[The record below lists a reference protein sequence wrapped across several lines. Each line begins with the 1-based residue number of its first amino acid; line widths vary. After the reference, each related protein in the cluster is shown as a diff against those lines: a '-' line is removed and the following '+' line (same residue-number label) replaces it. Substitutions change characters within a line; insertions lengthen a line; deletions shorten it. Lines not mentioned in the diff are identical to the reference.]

1 MLLVYVILQ
10 NWFLGVFG
18 ITENNRLFS
27 STFSDCSSNND
38 KPWLFLFT
46 FLVIL
51 GFGLWFLYLSE
62 TKQPNDTTSNY
73 GNNDYHQRLIDDLLE
88 GEEEKEEEHSDQI
101 GLGFIS
107 INEQPAAGEWTA
119 NNGGGQSDGACCAF
133 CGGLSTMR
141 CSSSESCQ
149 IQHWRFVHKNEC
161 RETKTLVQQRLPNSQ
176 DEASRIVHKSKKE
189 GYNELAVVEWNPE
202 VGDTHNAH
210 NSTRK
215 PAEASGVAPCNIFSC
230 AVCGGSATT
239 TCSRCKA
246 VGYCSAKCLIEHWG
260 WHKTECTPEDV
271 DSAQTERPPPGNVGL
286 LKNSC
291 EEDNDHSSHPLALG
305 FYPEGTANSKPLIRG
320 SQEPTKRAQDQT
332 VDGVRCHKDEKAK
345 FRNEIILLK
354 AELDKWT
361 KRANIAKEK
370 YQNFKA
376 ESENQLLVLRNENKR
391 ISNSEMQAQNAVH
404 NLSQRLQDLQIA
416 AQASFEKKRQEE
428 YVQKLESK
436 CVGLKR
442 ELQKEWEHVQELSAE
457 KDERCKAAQI
467 AMREVEEKEK
477 ELQLERERVQLLK
490 DDFRRDL
497 AAAESRAL
505 IAEAKLLDLDR
516 KNRSRNDKVAVW
528 TDSLGRPAMACA
540 ICLTNE
546 KDLAFGC
553 GHMTCRD
560 CGSQLTKCPICREQI
575 TSCVRLYPG

>member
-18 ITENNRLFS
+18 LTENNRLFS
-27 STFSDCSSNND
+27 LND
-38 KPWLFLFT
+38 NFDSWLSLTT

-51 GFGLWFLYLSE
+51 GFGWSLFLYFSE
-62 TKQPNDTTSNY
+62 TKQPNDTTSNN
-73 GNNDYHQRLIDDLLE
+73 GNNEFQRLIHDLLE
-88 GEEEKEEEHSDQI
+88 DEEREHSDQI
-101 GLGFIS
+101 GLGFIAV
-107 INEQPAAGEWTA
+107 NEQPDAGEWTA
-119 NNGGGQSDGACCAF
+119 NNGGGHSDCACCAF
-133 CGGLSTMR
+133 CGDLSTTR
-141 CSSSESCQ
+141 CSRCKTARYCSDSCQ
-149 IQHWRFVHKNEC
+149 IQHWRLVHKNEC
-161 RETKTLVQQRLPNSQ
+161 RETRTLVQQRLPNSQ
-176 DEASRIVHKSKKE
+176 DEASSRIVHKPKKE

-202 VGDTHNAH
+202 VGGTHNAH

-215 PAEASGVAPCNIFSC
+215 PAEASGEAPGNIFSC

-246 VGYCSAKCLIEHWG
+246 VGYCSAKCLIEHWQ

-271 DSAQTERPPPGNVGL
+271 DSAQTVRRPSGNVGL

-291 EEDNDHSSHPLALG
+291 EEDNDHSSHPLALE

-332 VDGVRCHKDEKAK
+332 VDGVRCHKDEIAK
-345 FRNEIILLK
+345 FRNEITLLK

-370 YQNFKA
+370 YQSFKA
-376 ESENQLLVLRNENKR
+376 ESEHQLLVLRNENKR

-416 AQASFEKKRQEE
+416 AQGSFAEEKKRQEE
-428 YVQKLESK
+428 YVQKLE
-436 CVGLKR
+436 R
-442 ELQKEWEHVQELSAE
+442 ELRKEWEHVQELSAE

-467 AMREVEEKEK
+467 ATRELEEKEK

-575 TSCVRLYPG
+575 TSSVRLYPG